1 MQHGVHGFYSTHP
14 GEGKVSDVQMKKDK
28 EE

>member
-1 MQHGVHGFYSTHP
+1 MQHGIQGFCSTLP